1 MTPAEWERVKGLVAE
16 ALEVPEGQRAGFLAR
31 ACGDDPTLRR
41 EVESLLEEQGRNW
54 SFFDGPRAAFE
65 IPPQHSV
72 GERIGPFEILGEI
85 GRGGMGEVYLARRAD
100 EEFHQEVALK
110 LIRVGMASDEALQR
124 FRTERQISAS
134 LEHPNIARLLDGGTT
149 AQGEPYFVMDYVEGE
164 SLLDYCDRRQL
175 PIEERL
181 RLFREVCAAVAYA
194 HQNLVVHRDIKPG
207 NILVTADGV
216 PKLLDF
222 GIAKLLAPEGAP
234 VKSEQTATLFRVLTP
249 DYASPEQVRGRPVTT
264 ASDVYS
270 LGVVLYELLTG
281 RRPYHVDSADAGELV
296 RVVCERDPEKPSTAV
311 TSGGPRPREDGTV
324 NSRQLR
330 GDLDAIVMKAM
341 RKEPGMRY
349 GSVLQLDDD
358 IRRHLEGRPVL
369 ARRGTLS
376 YRAGKFARRH
386 RMLLAA
392 AALVAIALAG
402 GVFATLREARHAR
415 LAEARAKRRF
425 DDVRNLANSFL
436 FEFHDAIRDLPGSTP
451 ARALVVR
458 RALEYLDS
466 LAQESAGDRKL
477 TRELAEAYQK
487 VGDVEGNPYQ
497 QNLGDLK
504 GAIASYGKAI
514 ALLEPVVTSG
524 RATEDEQSTLAN
536 AYLIGGG
543 IQVTTGDSRKAVAMA
558 EKGLALRRG
567 LAERNPGDARREKD
581 LAQAW
586 QFYAF
591 NLSAAGRMPESY
603 EALLKQAAIL
613 RERLAAEPNDRQLR
627 RSLGLNLFLTGQT
640 LQSRGDFEGALK
652 MLEEAAAV
660 DEKLLQEDPASV
672 QIRRDLAWA
681 RMNIGNLDNARND
694 LPAALAQY
702 RLALPLFEW
711 IAAADPKNTDAR
723 VGVGMMHHNI
733 GEVRRSTDGPAASL
747 KDFEKARTF
756 YEPILSADP
765 TNAWLDGMLAN
776 LHLDIGQSEEADS
789 SSPGP
794 GRFRRACRSY
804 ALAATAFGRLKAAG
818 RLNEDMTEAAQQ
830 ADRAL
835 ARCGSAAAAAGE
847 SR

>member
-1 MTPAEWERVKGLVAE
+1 
-16 ALEVPEGQRAGFLAR
+16 
-31 ACGDDPTLRR
+31 
-41 EVESLLEEQGRNW
+41 VESLLEEQGRDW
-54 SFFDGPRAAFE
+54 SFFDAPRAGSE
-65 IPPQHSV
+65 IPPHRSA

-100 EEFHQEVALK
+100 EEFRQEVALK
-110 LIRVGMASDEALQR
+110 LIRVGMASDDALQR

-149 AQGEPYFVMDYVEGE
+149 GRGEPYFVMEYVEGE
-164 SLLDYCDRRQL
+164 TLLEYCNRRKA
-175 PIEERL
+175 PVEERL

-222 GIAKLLAPEGAP
+222 GIAKLLAPDGAP

-249 DYASPEQVRGRPVTT
+249 DYASPEQVRGQPVTT

-311 TSGGPRPREDGTV
+311 TSVGREPPEDATV
-324 NSRQLR
+324 TSRQLR

-341 RKEPGMRY
+341 RKEPQMRY

-358 IRRHLEGRPVL
+358 IRRHLEGLPVL

-386 RMLLAA
+386 RVLLAA

-402 GVFATLREARHAR
+402 GIFATLREARHAR

-425 DDVRNLANSFL
+425 DDVRKLANSFL

-466 LAQESAGDRKL
+466 LAKESAGDRVL

-487 VGDVEGNPYQ
+487 VGDVEGNPFQ

-504 GAIASYGKAI
+504 GAIGSYDKAI
-514 ALLEPVVTSG
+514 ALLKPVVASG
-524 RATEDEQSTLAN
+524 GATDEEQSTLAN
-536 AYLIGGG
+536 AYLIGGS
-543 IQVTTGDSRKAVAMA
+543 IHIVNGDSRTAVAMA
-558 EKGLALRRG
+558 EKGLALRRS
-567 LAERNPGDARREKD
+567 LAERNSGDAGREKD

-586 QFYAF
+586 QFHAF
-591 NLSAAGRMPESY
+591 DLSAARRMSESY
-603 EALLKQAAIL
+603 EALLNQAAIL
-613 RERLAAEPNDRQLR
+613 KKRLAVEPRDRQLR
-627 RSLGLNLFLTGQT
+627 RSLGQNLFLIGQA
-640 LQSRGDFEGALK
+640 LQSRGDLDGALK
-652 MLEEAAAV
+652 MLQEAALV
-660 DEKLLQEDPASV
+660 DEKLLQEDGSSV
-672 QIRRDLAWA
+672 QARRDLAWV
-681 RMNIGNLDNARND
+681 RMNIGNFYHDDRND
-694 LPAALAQY
+694 PSAALAQY
-702 RLALPLFEW
+702 RLALPPFEW
-711 IAAADPKNTDAR
+711 IATADPKNTDAR
-723 VGVGMMHHNI
+723 LGVGMMHHNI
-733 GEVRRSTDGPAASL
+733 GIARRSTDGPAASL
-747 KDFEKARTF
+747 EDFEKARSF
-756 YEPILSADP
+756 YEPILVADP
-765 TNAWLDGMLAN
+765 TNAWVEGLLAN
-776 LHLDIGQSEEADS
+776 LHLDMGRSAKVDASLPGSE
-789 SSPGP
+789 
-794 GRFRRACRSY
+794 RFQTACRLYS
-804 ALAATAFGRLKAAG
+804 LAAASFGKLKAEG
-818 RLNEDMTEAAQQ
+818 RLNGENRIEQARQ
-830 ADRAL
+830 ADQAL
-835 ARCGSAAAAAGE
+835 ARCGRRSAAAGD
-847 SR
+847 R